1 MIPNATDTE
10 MIPSVRQNSLEV
22 AEDISP
28 NAQVHA
34 HAFTDA
40 RFEGE
45 QSTEEEKREHERIEW
60 HKWLQFENYDE

>member
-10 MIPSVRQNSLEV
+10 TTLSIRQNSLEV

-28 NAQVHA
+28 NAQEPA
-34 HAFTDA
+34 HVYTDA

-45 QSTEEEKREHERIEW
+45 QPTEEEKREHERIEW
-60 HKWLQFENYDE
+60 HRWLQFENYDE

>member
-10 MIPSVRQNSLEV
+10 MIPSVRQNRLEV

-28 NAQVHA
+28 NTQVHA
-34 HAFTDA
+34 RAYA
-40 RFEGE
+40 EAGFEGE

-60 HKWLQFENYDE
+60 HRWLRFEKYDE